1 MIDVNMLRKG
11 TTFTLDGELY
21 KVLEYQHNKPGRGKA
36 NIRTTIRN
44 LRTGSIMQKT
54 FISGDRV
61 QDIRLEG
68 RIVQYLYSDGEF
80 CHFMDTDTYEQP
92 ILPVS
97 MLGDDALFLKE
108 GIEIKLLEHEGEM
121 IDYELPIT
129 VEMEVVDAEM
139 AVAGDTATGATKEL
153 VLETG
158 LKVRAP
164 LFVTVG
170 DMVKVDTRSGEY
182 LSRV

>member
-44 LRTGSIMQKT
+44 LRTGSTQQKT
-54 FISGDRV
+54 FLSGDRV

-92 ILPVS
+92 ILPMS
-97 MLGDDALFLKE
+97 TLGDDALFLKE
-108 GIEIKLLEHEGEM
+108 GVELKLLEHEGEM

-129 VEMEVVDAEM
+129 VEMKVVDAEM

-158 LKVRAP
+158 MKVRAP
-164 LFVTVG
+164 LFVNVG
-170 DMVKVDTRSGEY
+170 DVVKVDTRSGEY

>member
-11 TTFTLDGELY
+11 TTFILEDDLF
-21 KVLEYQHNKPGRGKA
+21 KVIDYQHYKPGRGKA
-36 NIRTTIRN
+36 TIRTTIRN
-44 LRTGSIMQKT
+44 LRTGANLQKN

-68 RIVQYLYSDGEF
+68 RIVQYLYNDGEF
-80 CHFMDTDTYEQP
+80 CHFMDVETFEQP
-92 ILPVS
+92 MLRS
-97 MLGDDALFLKE
+97 TTLGDDIKFLKE
-108 GIEIKLLEHEGEM
+108 NIEIKLMQYEGET
-121 IDYELPIT
+121 IDYELPVT
-129 VEMEVVDAEM
+129 VELKVTEAEM

-153 VLETG
+153 IMETG

-164 LFVTVG
+164 LFINVDDTIR
-170 DMVKVDTRSGEY
+170 VDTRTGEY